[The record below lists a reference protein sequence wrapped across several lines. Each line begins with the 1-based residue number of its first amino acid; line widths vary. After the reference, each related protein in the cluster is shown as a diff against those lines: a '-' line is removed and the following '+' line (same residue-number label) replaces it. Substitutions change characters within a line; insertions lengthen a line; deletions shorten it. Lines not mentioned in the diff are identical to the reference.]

1 MYIFVRGHKRNL
13 FMTIERTCLSILDQ
27 SFLQPIKPEISCV
40 YLWAIKRLV
49 QTSNYEI
56 SSSTNT
62 CNELF
67 SHTIWISSIQNCKPL
82 LSSVC
87 ALYRKEEAFWSYHLL
102 PFVNA
107 FTQIV
112 LQGDCIVC
120 IPWMFTIIGSL
131 TIVAFCADIFSPF
144 HDIN

>member
-1 MYIFVRGHKRNL
+1 MK
-13 FMTIERTCLSILDQ
+13 S
-27 SFLQPIKPEISCV
+27 K
-40 YLWAIKRLV
+40 
-49 QTSNYEI
+49 YEV

-107 FTQIV
+107 FTNCSSGRLYSVYPMNVYNNWIINKCSI
-112 LQGDCIVC
+112 LCRYFLF
-120 IPWMFTIIGSL
+120 IPWYKLTWKNYRINVISFFELQIQEAIRIFTH
-131 TIVAFCADIFSPF
+131 VKCIFTYQL
-144 HDIN
+144 